1 MGTLS
6 KGTLFKPELVTDLI
20 NKVTGKSTLAK
31 LSGQTPIPFN
41 GIEQF
46 VFNMDSEIDI
56 VAENG
61 KKGPGGLT
69 LEPVSIVPLKVEY
82 GARVSDEFIYAS
94 QEAQISIL
102 QAFNDGFAN
111 KLAKG
116 FDLMA
121 IHGINPRTGSAS
133 DIINTNCFDKKVTQ
147 TVELDEADPDLNVES
162 AIGVVQGAD
171 GVVTGLGM
179 DPQFATTLAKFKVNG
194 VKQFPELSW
203 GANPDTIK
211 GLKVDVN
218 RTISNGGT
226 NRVILGDFQ
235 SRFKWGY
242 AKQIPMEIIRY
253 GDPDNTGQDLK
264 GYNQVYLR
272 AEAYIGWGIMQ
283 PEHFAIIKAGE

>member
-1 MGTLS
+1 ML
-6 KGTLFKPELVTDLI
+6 
-20 NKVTGKSTLAK
+20 
-31 LSGQTPIPFN
+31 
-41 GIEQF
+41 
-46 VFNMDSEIDI
+46 
-56 VAENG
+56 
-61 KKGPGGLT
+61 GLHD
-69 LEPVSIVPLKVEY
+69 
-82 GARVSDEFIYAS
+82 ARVSDEFIYAS

-211 GLKVDVN
+211 GLKVDAN